1 MVHGRK
7 FGSKI
12 GIRTANIAIE
22 NEMIL
27 PKNGV
32 YLTNTIVQGYT
43 YKSVTNIGY
52 NPTFKCKKISLET
65 HIIDFNDHIYDSEVE
80 VEFIKWQ
87 REEKCFASID
97 ELKQQINYDIRCR
110 LD

>member
-1 MVHGRK
+1 MRG
-7 FGSKI
+7 
-12 GIRTANIAIE
+12 
-22 NEMIL
+22 
-27 PKNGV
+27 
-32 YLTNTIVQGYT
+32 
-43 YKSVTNIGY
+43 
-52 NPTFKCKKISLET
+52 ET